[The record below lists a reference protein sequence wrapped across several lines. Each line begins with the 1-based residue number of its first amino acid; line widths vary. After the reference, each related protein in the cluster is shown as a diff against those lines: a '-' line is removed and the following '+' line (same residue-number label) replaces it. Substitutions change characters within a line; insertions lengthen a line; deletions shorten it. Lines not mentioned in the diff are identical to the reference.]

1 MRGGGVGLQL
11 KYLVTRSVFALT
23 ASIQLVLTTA
33 FAVVKQN
40 LLLLSPGGHTAVKST
55 AGDWV

>member
-1 MRGGGVGLQL
+1 MGLQL